1 MRRVLWACAWVCLFV
16 LFEAGG
22 WMYRILDSLPFSSCG
37 YIEALVLV
45 EFSSYSS
52 LIDNALL

>member
-1 MRRVLWACAWVCLFV
+1 VCLGLLVV
-16 LFEAGG
+16 LFEAEG

-37 YIEALVLV
+37 YIEGLVLV

-52 LIDNALL
+52 LIDSALL